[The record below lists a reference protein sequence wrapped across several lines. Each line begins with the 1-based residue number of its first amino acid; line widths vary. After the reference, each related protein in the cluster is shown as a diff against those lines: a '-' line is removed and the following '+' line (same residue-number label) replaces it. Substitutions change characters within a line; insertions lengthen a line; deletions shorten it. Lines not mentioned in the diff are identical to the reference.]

1 MRGRRVLAARQGEA
15 QGRSVA
21 PRQSEVV
28 FLLHD
33 GFEVIDLAG
42 PASVFGGAR
51 DLEGRS
57 AYDLRVVS
65 RLGQPVRSGEGLTI
79 SVDGP
84 AHAVTG
90 PVDTFVV
97 PGGLQVAQAARDAAL
112 LHEVRRL
119 AARSRRVVSVC
130 SGALLLA
137 AAGLL
142 DGRRAT
148 THWAA
153 TGQLAARHPRVDV
166 AGSVVWVRDG
176 DVYTSAGATT
186 GIDLAL
192 ALVEEDLGAAAAAR
206 LARWMVVFARRPG
219 TQPQASVRSS
229 LPPPRTALLHRALDV
244 VVEDPT
250 ADLSVRAL
258 AARSSMSPRH
268 FARVFTREMGTTPGR
283 YVERIRVEAAQH
295 LLGSSTAGL
304 EVVAASSGFANVE
317 TMRRAF
323 HRVLGVPPGRYRSG
337 LAPART
343 TTTGFAPA

>member
-1 MRGRRVLAARQGEA
+1 VNARA
-15 QGRSVA
+15 R
-21 PRQSEVV
+21 EVV

-33 GFEVIDLAG
+33 DFEMIDLAG
-42 PASVFGGAR
+42 PASVFGGAH
-51 DLEGRS
+51 DVDGRA
-57 AYDLRVVS
+57 AYEIRVVS
-65 RLGQPVRSGEGLTI
+65 RLGHPVRSKEGLTI
-79 SVDGP
+79 AVDGP
-84 AHAVTG
+84 SHLVTG
-90 PVDTFVV
+90 RVDTLVV
-97 PGGLQVAQAARDAAL
+97 PGGLEVAEVARDAAL
-112 LHEVRRL
+112 LHELRRL
-119 AARSRRVVSVC
+119 AARSRRVASVC

-153 TGQLAARHPRVDV
+153 TDLLAALHPGVNV

-176 DVYTSAGATT
+176 NVYTSAGATT

-192 ALVEEDLGAAAAAR
+192 ALVEEDLGARTAAL

-219 TQPQASVRSS
+219 AQPQASFRST
-229 LPPPRTALLHRALDV
+229 LPQPRTALLHQALDA

-268 FARVFTREMGTTPGR
+268 FARVFTREMGVTPAR
-283 YVERIRVEAAQH
+283 YVERIRVETAQH
-295 LLGSSTAGL
+295 HLESSTATL
-304 EVVAASSGFANVE
+304 EVVAASSGFTNVE

-323 HRVLGVPPGRYRSG
+323 HRVLNVAPGRYRS
-337 LAPART
+337 AVIPPAAART
-343 TTTGFAPA
+343 RTAAVPSDPALSC